1 MYLPTERF
9 RNNESYVHQ
18 LRDSEDKLGPVVM
31 QVSWTFEATI
41 LQFFF
46 FEWEDVNLRPWY
58 TMVLLGFVVFFFF
71 LAKCIQM
78 LD

>member
-1 MYLPTERF
+1 LE
-9 RNNESYVHQ
+9 NEVGLSAPFLVYIYIYQLSALETNGSYVHQ

-46 FEWEDVNLRPWY
+46 
-58 TMVLLGFVVFFFF
+58 
-71 LAKCIQM
+71 
-78 LD
+78 